1 MATEQAAA
9 ELKQQGAIEAA
20 RNPESSVSAEDA
32 QKKMLEESKAAG
44 VAAFTFDPDAT
55 PEQKRAQARE
65 VSSRGWCPL
74 PAIVPLTLNPQGC
87 PRRFPFQAAKRRC
100 ARDR

>member
-1 MATEQAAA
+1 MATEQSAA

-20 RNPESSVSAEDA
+20 QNPESSVSADDA

-44 VAAFTFDPDAT
+44 VAAFTFDPDAS

-65 VSSRGWCPL
+65 VSTR
-74 PAIVPLTLNPQGC
+74 V
-87 PRRFPFQAAKRRC
+87 
-100 ARDR
+100 

>member
-20 RNPESSVSAEDA
+20 RNPESSVSADDA

-44 VAAFTFDPDAT
+44 VAAFTFDPDAS

-65 VSSRGWCPL
+65 VSSRYQHPR
-74 PAIVPLTLNPQGC
+74 PAVAPLTLKPQR
-87 PRRFPFQAAKRRC
+87 PSQRASIRRGPKAQRS
-100 ARDR
+100 

>member
-20 RNPESSVSAEDA
+20 RNPESSVSADDA

-44 VAAFTFDPDAT
+44 VAAFTFDPDAS

-65 VSSRGWCPL
+65 VSTRVRCPP
-74 PAIVPLTLNPQGC
+74 PAVIPLTLKPQGC
-87 PRRFPFQAAKRRC
+87 PRRLPFQAAKRC
-100 ARDR
+100 SARDR